1 MTIRGITKMASDR
14 VLRKEF
20 PMLKVGDQ
28 APEFE
33 VSDHL
38 GRQVKLADYKG
49 RNLVLWFFPVADTP
63 G

>member
-1 MTIRGITKMASDR
+1 MN
-14 VLRKEF
+14 
-20 PMLKVGDQ
+20 LKVGDQ